1 MTNRTEPSQS
11 RPIAGETSGNL
22 RRAGIALLF
31 LAAIG
36 CATVP
41 VTGRKSFNVIPE
53 SQAIALGA
61 DAYQAALSNAQL
73 VTSGSEYEMVQRV
86 GRRIAAI
93 SDKPSYRWE
102 FKLIDDDET
111 VNALAL
117 PGGKVAIY
125 TGILPVA
132 QDDAG
137 LATVM
142 SHEVAHAIAGH
153 GSERMT
159 DQLAL
164 QVGGIGLQKVLKDK
178 GPKTQALVLAAYGVG
193 SQVGVLLPFGR
204 AQESEAD
211 HIGIVY
217 MARAGYDPRAAI
229 GFWERMDALSK
240 GQRPPELLSTHPDPE
255 RRVRDLQKWMPEALA
270 DYKNRP

>member
-1 MTNRTEPSQS
+1 MRIDTEAPNS
-11 RPIAGETSGNL
+11 RSNTPGRGLNIARIGV
-22 RRAGIALLF
+22 ALLF
-31 LAAIG
+31 VAAIG

-61 DAYQAALSNAQL
+61 DAYQAALSNARL
-73 VTSGSEYEMVQRV
+73 LKSGPEYDMVQRV

-93 SDKPSYRWE
+93 SDKPSYDWE
-102 FKLIDDDET
+102 FNVIDDDET
-111 VNALAL
+111 VNAFAL

-125 TGILPVA
+125 TGIIPVA
-132 QDDAG
+132 VDDAG

-159 DQLAL
+159 DGLAL
-164 QVGGIGLQKVLKDK
+164 QIGGVGLSVLLKNK
-178 GPKTQALVLAAYGVG
+178 SPATQNLVLAAYGIG

-211 HIGIVY
+211 HIGLVY
-217 MARAGYDPRAAI
+217 MARAGYDPRAAV
-229 GFWERMDALSK
+229 GFWERMDALSS
-240 GQRPPELLSTHPDPE
+240 GQRPPELLSTHPDPK
-255 RRVRDLQKWMPEALA
+255 RRVSDLKKWMPEALA
-270 DYKNRP
+270 DFEKSR